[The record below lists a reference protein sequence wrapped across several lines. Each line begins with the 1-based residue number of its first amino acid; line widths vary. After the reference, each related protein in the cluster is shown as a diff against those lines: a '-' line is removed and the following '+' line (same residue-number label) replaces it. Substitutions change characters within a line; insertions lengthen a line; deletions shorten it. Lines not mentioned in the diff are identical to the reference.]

1 MAGGIL
7 QAKGNLLASKGAAL
21 SSLAESLKGSG
32 GIGGGLN
39 FNLGGGGG
47 KSHVTI
53 FYVTFS
59 YLYV

>member
-1 MAGGIL
+1 M

-47 KSHVTI
+47 RIIIDI
-53 FYVTFS
+53 FR
-59 YLYV
+59 LIL